1 MLESIVGKDRYKI
14 AIYIRLSKEDE
25 NQGFNESESITNQKT
40 LLMDY
45 VGKLGSDYELI
56 DTYVDPGYT
65 GTNFNRPD
73 FKRMIGDIELRKSK
87 YGYHKRLIPS
97 RT

>member
-1 MLESIVGKDRYKI
+1 MLESIVGKSKYKI
-14 AIYIRLSKEDE
+14 AIYIRLSKEDADR
-25 NQGFNESESITNQKT
+25 GFDESESITNQKA

-45 VGKLGSDYELI
+45 VAKLGQNYELI

-73 FKRMIGDIELRKSK
+73 FRRMIGDIELRQNK

>member
-1 MLESIVGKDRYKI
+1 MLESKLEKSKYKI

-25 NQGFNESESITNQKT
+25 NQGFDESESITNQKA

-45 VGKLGSDYELI
+45 VAKLGQNYELI

-73 FKRMIGDIELRKSK
+73 FRRMIGDIELRQSQ
-87 YGYHKRLIPS
+87 YGYHKRFISS